1 MTSDYTYRAT
11 RCAGDGYVL
20 VGDAFG
26 FMDPIYSSGVLLA
39 FKSGE
44 LAADADVGLLGDTLQ
59 ALGERAVARYL
70 EASTSSR
77 RAVAESLAAQ
87 TSLLV
92 TPYLE
97 PAP

>member
-1 MTSDYTYRAT
+1 MDRLRNGEDADTVHQRLDHA
-11 RCAGDGYVL
+11 AGDRL
-20 VGDAFG
+20 KE
-26 FMDPIYSSGVLLA
+26 LLA
-39 FKSGE
+39 LARQRGE